1 MQLFERKNKNVSL
14 QEINCEDIIS
24 ASMSGNVWNTG
35 TGDCYGNSRSE
46 EFDI

>member
-1 MQLFERKNKNVSL
+1 LKERIKMYHYRG
-14 QEINCEDIIS
+14 IICEDIIS